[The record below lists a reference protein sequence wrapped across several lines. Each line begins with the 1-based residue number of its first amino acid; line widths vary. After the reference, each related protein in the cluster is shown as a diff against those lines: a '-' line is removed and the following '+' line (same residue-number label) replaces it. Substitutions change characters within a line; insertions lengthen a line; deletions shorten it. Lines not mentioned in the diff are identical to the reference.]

1 MCRCVCVTIDT
12 IATTIVLRLV
22 IISVL
27 VVANAISYCS
37 YFIVA
42 TVFDVAMDL
51 LTCYCQPP

>member
-1 MCRCVCVTIDT
+1 MCVTIDT